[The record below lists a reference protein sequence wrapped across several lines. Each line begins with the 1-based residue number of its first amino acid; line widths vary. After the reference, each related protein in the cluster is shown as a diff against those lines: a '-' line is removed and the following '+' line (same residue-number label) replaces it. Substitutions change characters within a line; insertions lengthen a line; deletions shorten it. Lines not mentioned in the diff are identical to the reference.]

1 MRRDWIYYIFALC
14 VAVVIG
20 LLVQQSLNRHDGM
33 GVEKIIRGAEIV
45 GGVYYT
51 APPILT
57 ASQIAEIEYYDSL
70 ELLAICVE
78 AEAGNQDLKGR
89 QLVADVI
96 LNRVDSE
103 RFPDTIE
110 EVISQP
116 PCQFTSYWDGGMDS
130 VVEPSPLTFEAVQR
144 ELEGREDTE
153 ILFFTEGKYNP
164 YCEPLYKYGAHYF
177 GR

>member
-20 LLVQQSLNRHDGM
+20 LLVQQSLNRRDGM
-33 GVEKIIRGAEIV
+33 GVEKIIRGAEVV

-57 ASQIAEIEYYDSL
+57 AADIAEIEYCDSL

-103 RFPDTIE
+103 RFPDTIT
-110 EVISQP
+110 EVITQP
-116 PCQFTSYWDGGMDS
+116 YQFASYWDGHMDR
-130 VVEPSPLTFEAVQR
+130 VEEPSPLTFEAVQR